1 MPRRAPLKQ
10 EALAMLVGRGVP
22 VGCVLDVGALNGTPE
37 LIRAY
42 PDAPHI
48 LFEPVSELHG
58 AIAATYRTLAHQ
70 IVIAAVSDAEG
81 EVELEIHTRPDTGA
95 LTHAGMV
102 SGGAQRGGAVRTVKA
117 FTLDGFLAG
126 RDLPEPFLLKIDI
139 DGHEM
144 KVLAGA
150 RETLP
155 RCSVVIVECT
165 VDTLPERA
173 AAVRDAGFRLFDLA
187 EPCYYD
193 GALWQCDAV
202 FLREDLHR
210 EHFARIDGEADP
222 DLYQTFRK
230 GNWSLFG

>member
-10 EALAMLVGRGVP
+10 DALAMLVRRGVP
-22 VGCVLDVGALNGTPE
+22 AGCVLDVGALNGTPE

-42 PDAPHI
+42 PEIPHI
-48 LFEPVSELHG
+48 LFEPVAELHDS
-58 AIAATYRTLAHQ
+58 IIATYRTLAHQ
-70 IVIAAVSDAEG
+70 IVIAAVSDSEG

-102 SGGAQRGGAVRTVKA
+102 SGGAQRGGAVRTVPA
-117 FTLDGFLAG
+117 ITLDGFLKD
-126 RDLPEPFLLKIDI
+126 RELPEPFVLKIDI
-139 DGHEM
+139 DGHEL

-155 RCSVVIVECT
+155 RCSVVIIECT
-165 VDTLPERA
+165 ADTLPERI

-193 GALWQCDAV
+193 GAFWQCDAIFV
-202 FLREDLHR
+202 REDLHR
-210 EHFARIDGEADP
+210 AHFARIDSEADP
-222 DLYQTFRK
+222 ALYETFRK